1 MGFFPR
7 FVLSNSFHL
16 EVLRSENQF
25 ELKFTLLFTLTRA
38 SNISLLFH
46 AVAISIRRFQHTPG
60 QPTGIW
66 PLSVLEGWGIWTLP
80 GWVGEFEP

>member
-7 FVLSNSFHL
+7 FFLSNSFHL

-25 ELKFTLLFTLTRA
+25 ELKFTFLFTSTRA

-60 QPTGIW
+60 QPTGI
-66 PLSVLEGWGIWTLP
+66 
-80 GWVGEFEP
+80 

>member
-25 ELKFTLLFTLTRA
+25 KLKFTLPFTLTRA

-60 QPTGIW
+60 QPTGI
-66 PLSVLEGWGIWTLP
+66 
-80 GWVGEFEP
+80 